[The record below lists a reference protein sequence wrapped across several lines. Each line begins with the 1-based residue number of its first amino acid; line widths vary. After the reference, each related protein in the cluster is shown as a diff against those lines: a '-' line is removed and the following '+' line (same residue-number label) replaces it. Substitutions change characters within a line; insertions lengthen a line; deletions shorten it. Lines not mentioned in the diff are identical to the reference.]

1 MAICNSALASSPI
14 SGVGRPLLS
23 NDQYLWMALGGRTFP
38 GMIDTGACHRRA
50 DVQPKVGGDGRKGWL
65 ERIGTAGRGAV
76 PKAGQ
81 NRLEARSYTTITSS
95 YRGGVGAE
103 PVVGRGLGP
112 GVAVGV
118 GVGAGVGVAMINR
131 PPDTH

>member
-38 GMIDTGACHRRA
+38 GGLTLVRVTDAPTYSRRWA
-50 DVQPKVGGDGRKGWL
+50 GMGEKGRL